1 MDKRPEGPAN
11 ASQAPSSTSQSN
23 GNRQRIPSRQ
33 AIALI
38 LVHADPASEI
48 GKGEAW
54 GQNTYVRQVGEALER
69 LGWQV
74 DMFTRKTSPEAPTI
88 VQHSPHCRTI
98 RLVAGPQEPVHR
110 DRLFDYLPEFV
121 EAFKKFQTKETA
133 NYPLVHTNYWLGGWV
148 GLQLKQHSNIQ
159 LVHTFHSLGSLKYQG
174 VAEPPDVATLRM
186 GVERQILE
194 AADRVIATSPQE
206 QEYLWANIS
215 ANSRVNMIPCGADMA
230 SFHTIPKEEARR
242 ALGIS
247 ADERVVLYV
256 GRFEPYKGIE
266 TLVKAFARLKHENL
280 IEQDP
285 DALKLMIVGD
295 SDPDST
301 TRGERQRIAQQVRD
315 LNLQSATSFAGRVG
329 HDRLPLYYTAAD
341 VCVVP
346 SHFEPFGLVAIEAM
360 ACGTPVVASDVGG
373 LRFTVIPEE
382 TGLLAP
388 PRDDVA
394 FSDAIARILND
405 PQWATKM
412 TTLASARVQQNF
424 SWAGIA
430 GQLSNLYRHLL
441 AESIMHGGTPMMDA
455 SRWQDPALAA
465 PVETLTKAS

>member
-1 MDKRPEGPAN
+1 MDSRSEDPGT
-11 ASQAPSSTSQSN
+11 ASQTPSTKSQAIGS
-23 GNRQRIPSRQ
+23 RQSIPTRQ

-38 LVHADPASEI
+38 LVQADPASEI

-54 GQNTYVRQVGEALER
+54 GQNIYVRQVGEALER

-74 DMFTRKTSPEAPTI
+74 DMFTRKTSPEAPSI

-98 RLVAGPQEPVHR
+98 RLVAGPEEPIHR
-110 DRLFDYLPEFV
+110 DRLFEYLPEFV
-121 EAFKKFQTKETA
+121 EAFRKFQSKEA

-148 GLQLKQHSNIQ
+148 GLELKKHSNIQ
-159 LVHTFHSLGSLKYQG
+159 LVHTFHTLGSLKYQG
-174 VAEPPDVATLRM
+174 VDPLPEVATLRM
-186 GVERQILE
+186 DVERQILE
-194 AADRVIATSPQE
+194 QADRVIATSPQE
-206 QEYLWANIS
+206 QDYFWANIS
-215 ANSRVNMIPCGADMA
+215 ANSRINMIPCGADME
-230 SFHTIPKEEARR
+230 SFHVIPKDDARR
-242 ALGIS
+242 ALKID
-247 ADERVVLYV
+247 ANERVVLYV
-256 GRFEPYKGIE
+256 GRFESYKGID
-266 TLVKAFARLKHENL
+266 TLVDAFARLKREHL
-280 IEQDP
+280 VQDP
-285 DALKLMIVGD
+285 DAALKLIIVGD
-295 SDPDST
+295 SDPDLV
-301 TRGERQRIAQQVRD
+301 TRSERQRIARQVAD
-315 LNLQSATSFAGRVG
+315 LGLQDSTVFAGRVG

-388 PRDDVA
+388 PRDEEA
-394 FSDAIARILND
+394 FATAIARILND
-405 PQWATKM
+405 PQWANKM

-441 AESIMHGGTPMMDA
+441 AESIMHCGTTPTMEA
-455 SRWQDPALAA
+455 SRWQETTTPPAE
-465 PVETLTKAS
+465 VLTKAS